1 MNKLKVIQLL
11 PELNFGG
18 VERGVKDFSKA
29 LVEKGHQSIVIS
41 NGGLLQEEIEKNGG
55 KHINLPI
62 HKKRISSL
70 LLSSKL
76 KDIYEKEKPDV
87 IHVRSRMPAWVNFLA
102 FKKLHQKPLL
112 VSTFHGLYSTPI
124 YSQVMSKVD
133 HAISI
138 SKTVKSYIKSTYK
151 MTDDQITIIPRGC
164 DSLQFNQDEIESSWL
179 EGWYKEFPQTIGK
192 KILTLPTRITKW
204 KGVDSFIDLVEAI
217 DSNDMH
223 ALVVGPVSESKKR
236 YYQTL
241 LDKVNKKSLS
251 DKITFTGSRN
261 DIANIYKISDI
272 VYNLSIQPE
281 PFGRTTIEA
290 ISCGTPVAG
299 WRHGGTQEILEDL
312 FPQGLAELSNTD
324 ELKDVTLNI
333 LNNNDKPLENTFT
346 SERMIDSTINLYYD
360 LLNKSS

>member
-1 MNKLKVIQLL
+1 
-11 PELNFGG
+11 
-18 VERGVKDFSKA
+18 
-29 LVEKGHQSIVIS
+29 
-41 NGGLLQEEIEKNGG
+41 
-55 KHINLPI
+55 
-62 HKKRISSL
+62 
-70 LLSSKL
+70 
-76 KDIYEKEKPDV
+76 
-87 IHVRSRMPAWVNFLA
+87 
-102 FKKLHQKPLL
+102 
-112 VSTFHGLYSTPI
+112 
-124 YSQVMSKVD
+124 
-133 HAISI
+133 
-138 SKTVKSYIKSTYK
+138 
-151 MTDDQITIIPRGC
+151 
-164 DSLQFNQDEIESSWL
+164 LQFNQDEIESSWL
-179 EGWYKEFPQTIGK
+179 EDWYKEFPQTIGK

>member
-1 MNKLKVIQLL
+1 
-11 PELNFGG
+11 
-18 VERGVKDFSKA
+18 
-29 LVEKGHQSIVIS
+29 
-41 NGGLLQEEIEKNGG
+41 
-55 KHINLPI
+55 
-62 HKKRISSL
+62 
-70 LLSSKL
+70 
-76 KDIYEKEKPDV
+76 
-87 IHVRSRMPAWVNFLA
+87 
-102 FKKLHQKPLL
+102 
-112 VSTFHGLYSTPI
+112 
-124 YSQVMSKVD
+124 
-133 HAISI
+133 
-138 SKTVKSYIKSTYK
+138 

-179 EGWYKEFPQTIGK
+179 EDWYKEFPQTIGK

-217 DSNDMH
+217 NTNDMH

-346 SERMIDSTINLYYD
+346 SERMIDSTISLYYD

>member
-1 MNKLKVIQLL
+1 
-11 PELNFGG
+11 
-18 VERGVKDFSKA
+18 
-29 LVEKGHQSIVIS
+29 
-41 NGGLLQEEIEKNGG
+41 
-55 KHINLPI
+55 
-62 HKKRISSL
+62 
-70 LLSSKL
+70 
-76 KDIYEKEKPDV
+76 
-87 IHVRSRMPAWVNFLA
+87 
-102 FKKLHQKPLL
+102 
-112 VSTFHGLYSTPI
+112 
-124 YSQVMSKVD
+124 
-133 HAISI
+133 
-138 SKTVKSYIKSTYK
+138 
-151 MTDDQITIIPRGC
+151 
-164 DSLQFNQDEIESSWL
+164 LQFNQDEIESSWL
-179 EGWYKEFPQTIGK
+179 EDWYKEFPQTIGK

-217 DSNDMH
+217 NSNDMH

>member
-1 MNKLKVIQLL
+1 M
-11 PELNFGG
+11 
-18 VERGVKDFSKA
+18 
-29 LVEKGHQSIVIS
+29 
-41 NGGLLQEEIEKNGG
+41 
-55 KHINLPI
+55 
-62 HKKRISSL
+62 
-70 LLSSKL
+70 
-76 KDIYEKEKPDV
+76 
-87 IHVRSRMPAWVNFLA
+87 
-102 FKKLHQKPLL
+102 
-112 VSTFHGLYSTPI
+112 
-124 YSQVMSKVD
+124 
-133 HAISI
+133 
-138 SKTVKSYIKSTYK
+138 
-151 MTDDQITIIPRGC
+151 
-164 DSLQFNQDEIESSWL
+164 QFNQDEIESSWL
-179 EGWYKEFPQTIGK
+179 EDWYKEFPQTIGK

>member
-1 MNKLKVIQLL
+1 
-11 PELNFGG
+11 
-18 VERGVKDFSKA
+18 
-29 LVEKGHQSIVIS
+29 
-41 NGGLLQEEIEKNGG
+41 
-55 KHINLPI
+55 
-62 HKKRISSL
+62 
-70 LLSSKL
+70 
-76 KDIYEKEKPDV
+76 
-87 IHVRSRMPAWVNFLA
+87 
-102 FKKLHQKPLL
+102 
-112 VSTFHGLYSTPI
+112 
-124 YSQVMSKVD
+124 
-133 HAISI
+133 
-138 SKTVKSYIKSTYK
+138 
-151 MTDDQITIIPRGC
+151 
-164 DSLQFNQDEIESSWL
+164 LQFNQDEIESSWL
-179 EGWYKEFPQTIGK
+179 EDWYKEFPQTIGK

-312 FPQGLAELSNTD
+312 FPQGLTELSNTD

>member
-1 MNKLKVIQLL
+1 
-11 PELNFGG
+11 
-18 VERGVKDFSKA
+18 
-29 LVEKGHQSIVIS
+29 
-41 NGGLLQEEIEKNGG
+41 
-55 KHINLPI
+55 
-62 HKKRISSL
+62 
-70 LLSSKL
+70 
-76 KDIYEKEKPDV
+76 
-87 IHVRSRMPAWVNFLA
+87 
-102 FKKLHQKPLL
+102 
-112 VSTFHGLYSTPI
+112 
-124 YSQVMSKVD
+124 
-133 HAISI
+133 
-138 SKTVKSYIKSTYK
+138 

-179 EGWYKEFPQTIGK
+179 EDWYKEFPQTIGK

-217 DSNDMH
+217 NTNDMH

>member
-1 MNKLKVIQLL
+1 
-11 PELNFGG
+11 
-18 VERGVKDFSKA
+18 
-29 LVEKGHQSIVIS
+29 
-41 NGGLLQEEIEKNGG
+41 
-55 KHINLPI
+55 
-62 HKKRISSL
+62 
-70 LLSSKL
+70 
-76 KDIYEKEKPDV
+76 
-87 IHVRSRMPAWVNFLA
+87 
-102 FKKLHQKPLL
+102 
-112 VSTFHGLYSTPI
+112 
-124 YSQVMSKVD
+124 
-133 HAISI
+133 
-138 SKTVKSYIKSTYK
+138 

-179 EGWYKEFPQTIGK
+179 EDWYKEFPQTIGK

-204 KGVDSFIDLVEAI
+204 KGVDSFIDLVETI
-217 DSNDMH
+217 NTNDMH

>member
-1 MNKLKVIQLL
+1 
-11 PELNFGG
+11 
-18 VERGVKDFSKA
+18 
-29 LVEKGHQSIVIS
+29 
-41 NGGLLQEEIEKNGG
+41 
-55 KHINLPI
+55 
-62 HKKRISSL
+62 
-70 LLSSKL
+70 
-76 KDIYEKEKPDV
+76 
-87 IHVRSRMPAWVNFLA
+87 
-102 FKKLHQKPLL
+102 
-112 VSTFHGLYSTPI
+112 
-124 YSQVMSKVD
+124 
-133 HAISI
+133 
-138 SKTVKSYIKSTYK
+138 

-164 DSLQFNQDEIESSWL
+164 DSLQFNQDEIEASWL
-179 EGWYKEFPQTIGK
+179 EDWYKEFPQTIGK

>member
-1 MNKLKVIQLL
+1 MDRYVYI
-11 PELNFGG
+11 
-18 VERGVKDFSKA
+18 
-29 LVEKGHQSIVIS
+29 
-41 NGGLLQEEIEKNGG
+41 EIEKNGG

-87 IHVRSRMPAWVNFLA
+87 VHVRSRMPAWINFLA

-164 DSLQFNQDEIESSWL
+164 DSLQFNQDEIESLWL
-179 EGWYKEFPQTIGK
+179 ENWYKEFPQTIGK

-204 KGVDSFIDLVEAI
+204 KGVDSFIDLVEAL

-241 LDKVNKKSLS
+241 LDKVNKKLLS
-251 DKITFTGSRN
+251 DKITFTGSRK

-312 FPQGLAELSNTD
+312 FPQACSTTFPALLSSMTLFGRMPSKRECRSSAAASSVLAFFVSKAEVRSLVHVRLAAFDIASR
-324 ELKDVTLNI
+324 I
-333 LNNNDKPLENTFT
+333 
-346 SERMIDSTINLYYD
+346 S
-360 LLNKSS
+360 LLTPPSSPPKSASG

>member
-1 MNKLKVIQLL
+1 
-11 PELNFGG
+11 
-18 VERGVKDFSKA
+18 
-29 LVEKGHQSIVIS
+29 
-41 NGGLLQEEIEKNGG
+41 
-55 KHINLPI
+55 
-62 HKKRISSL
+62 
-70 LLSSKL
+70 
-76 KDIYEKEKPDV
+76 
-87 IHVRSRMPAWVNFLA
+87 
-102 FKKLHQKPLL
+102 
-112 VSTFHGLYSTPI
+112 
-124 YSQVMSKVD
+124 
-133 HAISI
+133 
-138 SKTVKSYIKSTYK
+138 

-179 EGWYKEFPQTIGK
+179 EDWYKEFPQTIGK

-217 DSNDMH
+217 NSNDMH

-346 SERMIDSTINLYYD
+346 SERMIDSTISLYYD

>member
-1 MNKLKVIQLL
+1 M
-11 PELNFGG
+11 
-18 VERGVKDFSKA
+18 
-29 LVEKGHQSIVIS
+29 
-41 NGGLLQEEIEKNGG
+41 
-55 KHINLPI
+55 
-62 HKKRISSL
+62 
-70 LLSSKL
+70 
-76 KDIYEKEKPDV
+76 
-87 IHVRSRMPAWVNFLA
+87 
-102 FKKLHQKPLL
+102 
-112 VSTFHGLYSTPI
+112 
-124 YSQVMSKVD
+124 
-133 HAISI
+133 
-138 SKTVKSYIKSTYK
+138 
-151 MTDDQITIIPRGC
+151 
-164 DSLQFNQDEIESSWL
+164 
-179 EGWYKEFPQTIGK
+179 
-192 KILTLPTRITKW
+192 PTRITKW

-312 FPQGLAELSNTD
+312 FPQGLAELSNID

>member
-1 MNKLKVIQLL
+1 
-11 PELNFGG
+11 
-18 VERGVKDFSKA
+18 
-29 LVEKGHQSIVIS
+29 
-41 NGGLLQEEIEKNGG
+41 
-55 KHINLPI
+55 
-62 HKKRISSL
+62 
-70 LLSSKL
+70 
-76 KDIYEKEKPDV
+76 
-87 IHVRSRMPAWVNFLA
+87 
-102 FKKLHQKPLL
+102 
-112 VSTFHGLYSTPI
+112 
-124 YSQVMSKVD
+124 
-133 HAISI
+133 
-138 SKTVKSYIKSTYK
+138 

-179 EGWYKEFPQTIGK
+179 EDWYKEFPQTIGK

-217 DSNDMH
+217 NSNDMH

>member
-1 MNKLKVIQLL
+1 
-11 PELNFGG
+11 
-18 VERGVKDFSKA
+18 
-29 LVEKGHQSIVIS
+29 
-41 NGGLLQEEIEKNGG
+41 
-55 KHINLPI
+55 
-62 HKKRISSL
+62 
-70 LLSSKL
+70 
-76 KDIYEKEKPDV
+76 
-87 IHVRSRMPAWVNFLA
+87 
-102 FKKLHQKPLL
+102 
-112 VSTFHGLYSTPI
+112 
-124 YSQVMSKVD
+124 
-133 HAISI
+133 
-138 SKTVKSYIKSTYK
+138 

-179 EGWYKEFPQTIGK
+179 EDWYKEFPQTIGK

>member
-1 MNKLKVIQLL
+1 
-11 PELNFGG
+11 
-18 VERGVKDFSKA
+18 
-29 LVEKGHQSIVIS
+29 
-41 NGGLLQEEIEKNGG
+41 
-55 KHINLPI
+55 
-62 HKKRISSL
+62 
-70 LLSSKL
+70 
-76 KDIYEKEKPDV
+76 
-87 IHVRSRMPAWVNFLA
+87 
-102 FKKLHQKPLL
+102 
-112 VSTFHGLYSTPI
+112 
-124 YSQVMSKVD
+124 
-133 HAISI
+133 
-138 SKTVKSYIKSTYK
+138 

-164 DSLQFNQDEIESSWL
+164 DSLQFNQDEIEASWL
-179 EGWYKEFPQTIGK
+179 EDWYKEFPQTIGK

-236 YYQTL
+236 YYQIL

>member
-1 MNKLKVIQLL
+1 
-11 PELNFGG
+11 
-18 VERGVKDFSKA
+18 
-29 LVEKGHQSIVIS
+29 
-41 NGGLLQEEIEKNGG
+41 
-55 KHINLPI
+55 
-62 HKKRISSL
+62 
-70 LLSSKL
+70 
-76 KDIYEKEKPDV
+76 
-87 IHVRSRMPAWVNFLA
+87 
-102 FKKLHQKPLL
+102 
-112 VSTFHGLYSTPI
+112 
-124 YSQVMSKVD
+124 
-133 HAISI
+133 
-138 SKTVKSYIKSTYK
+138 
-151 MTDDQITIIPRGC
+151 
-164 DSLQFNQDEIESSWL
+164 LQFNQDEIEASWL
-179 EGWYKEFPQTIGK
+179 EDWYKEFPQTIGK